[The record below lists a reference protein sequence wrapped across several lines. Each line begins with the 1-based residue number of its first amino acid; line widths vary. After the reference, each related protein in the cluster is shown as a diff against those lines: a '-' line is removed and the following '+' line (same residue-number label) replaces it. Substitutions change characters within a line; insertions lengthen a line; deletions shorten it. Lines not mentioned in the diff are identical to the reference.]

1 MLLQGMAAVIAH
13 YEAQTSARATLTAP
27 VPAVPPV
34 RTDLPAQQP
43 QPSAPAV
50 PAACLLQSSQSYQ
63 SAPEEPEESSA
74 LEEPTAFINP
84 IEEHDSRLP
93 SMSQD
98 ARSPDNVPLGA
109 QMSTLSRQP
118 QAQAIPV
125 PSPPRVPSPRV
136 PSPLADSTNENHG
149 LGGSASIRKRRW
161 PGLSKHAAGK
171 PMRSGIKGLGKGGAQ
186 ASGLFR

>member
-74 LEEPTAFINP
+74 LEEPTAFI
-84 IEEHDSRLP
+84 IRSRNTTATCRRCRRMRGP
-93 SMSQD
+93 PTTS
-98 ARSPDNVPLGA
+98 RSLFKCPHCRA
-109 QMSTLSRQP
+109 SRKHRRFQCRRR
-118 QAQAIPV
+118 
-125 PSPPRVPSPRV
+125 RVCRRRV
-136 PSPLADSTNENHG
+136 C
-149 LGGSASIRKRRW
+149 RRRVCRRRW
-161 PGLSKHAAGK
+161 PTALTRTMASAGVLVSGSAASCAR
-171 PMRSGIKGLGKGGAQ
+171 RSRG
-186 ASGLFR
+186 